1 MKLVDENQRYRA
13 PALDKG
19 LDILELLASI
29 ENGMSQ
35 IEIAKA
41 LQRSSNEIY
50 RMLERLVRRG
60 YVLRTDDDRYE
71 LTLKLFELAH
81 ARPPIQRLV
90 NQSVPVMRRFA
101 RAVDQACHLVIH
113 DRSVLVVAA
122 QCESPSY
129 WGVSIRVGS
138 RISLV
143 NTGSGHVFLAFS
155 SPAERDALL
164 GDNFERDVEQITP
177 ALAKRLAKVREQG
190 FESMQSLQISG
201 VTNLSVP
208 ILGPLGNV
216 LAALTCPY
224 TERLDNEAAPKP
236 QRVMEL
242 LIAAGKEIA
251 RKARGQQS

>member
-29 ENGMSQ
+29 ESGMSQ

-50 RMLERLVRRG
+50 RMLDRLVRRG

-129 WGVSIRVGS
+129 WGVSVRVGS
-138 RISLV
+138 HISLV

-177 ALAKRLAKVREQG
+177 ALNKRLAKVREQG
-190 FESMQSLQISG
+190 FESMRSLQISG
-201 VTNLSVP
+201 VTDLSVP

-224 TERLDNEAAPKP
+224 TERLDNKAAPGP
-236 QRVMEL
+236 QRVLEL
-242 LIAAGKEIA
+242 LIATGKEIT
-251 RKARGQQS
+251 RQSRGQ